1 MYKEATA
8 PPSPYQPKCTSV
20 SSTFIGSDMPHIVY
34 LHGFNSSEQ
43 SAKAHETGAFLG
55 ERGLAAQF
63 HCPRLPPHPA
73 DAIAAATALLQT
85 LPADTLLIGSS
96 LGGFYASWLAEAL
109 DLRAVLINPA
119 IYPDRSLAGFL
130 GPQTNPYTGE
140 QYTLDEADLTALRRL
155 HVGRPTPER
164 YWLVLG
170 TADEVLD
177 WREAAHH
184 YRGARQTVFNGDDH
198 RLARWT
204 ECLPGVLAFA
214 AGS

>member
-1 MYKEATA
+1 MYKAA
-8 PPSPYQPKCTSV
+8 PPTRVRYRPRGPGI
-20 SSTFIGSDMPHIVY
+20 SSTSTGFDMPHIVY

-43 SAKAHETGAFLG
+43 SAKARETGAFLG

-96 LGGFYASWLAEAL
+96 LGGFYAGWLAEAL
-109 DLRAVLINPA
+109 DLHAVLVNPA
-119 IYPDRSLAGFL
+119 IRPDLSLAGYL

-140 QYTLDEADLTALRRL
+140 QYTLGEADLTALRRL
-155 HVGRPTPER
+155 HVERPTPDR

-170 TADEVLD
+170 SADEVLD
-177 WREAAHH
+177 WREAAQH

-198 RLARWT
+198 RLARWP

-214 AGS
+214 GGG